1 MLWSAYTEEDKK
13 YLDWSDD
20 EVLDPSDDE
29 AYFAKRRRVHTA
41 RPQSKHAGV
50 SWSARCN
57 KWHGQVRDR
66 SVRLPSGRAKNVYV
80 GLFDDEQACAD
91 AVAKKRIEVE
101 AAIAQ
106 KLHDLAQ
113 ASALTRGLP
122 LMPTNPADAEPG
134 TVYYGEMRYRERG
147 AETKVFGPTRYVRG
161 TDQSEPGGFVMARS
175 CHANLDSGEPCPHL
189 ACQGGNNAFC
199 AAHGGAP
206 KAGEGSEA
214 NYCSVC
220 KTTVLS
226 PKRRPNHD
234 GSGMCQGCE
243 EHRKAEAEANG
254 ATTPIKANER
264 WEDVWFK
271 QLLPLIT
278 YADGTP
284 FPPDQ
289 RDERKGGGLGT
300 SASVKRRR
308 ECDTTTNRFPDSLW
322 ILRNECARAVL
333 TVSSE
338 LDEHSHTDRK
348 PTCESGK
355 IDDTFQSVQET
366 AKYEG
371 AARGSAGRI
380 DGYMIPVIVIRTNPN
395 AYDKKIV
402 KLPER
407 VKAAAKLINSYLH
420 MDAEAI
426 AKLQTHAAIV
436 HVMFYHTKEG
446 AKNLAHYAKWAPQAG
461 WEYTVH

>member
-13 YLDWSDD
+13 YLDRSDD

-29 AYFAKRRRVHTA
+29 ELLAKRRCVRTA
-41 RPQSKHAGV
+41 LPQSKHAGV
-50 SWSARCN
+50 TWHASCN
-57 KWHGQVRDR
+57 KWQGHVTDR
-66 SVRLPSGRAKNVYV
+66 SVRRTNGRVKKVHV

-91 AVAKKRIEVE
+91 AVAKKRIELE
-101 AAIAQ
+101 KEIAQ

-122 LMPTNPADAEPG
+122 LIPADLADAKPG
-134 TVYYGEMRYRERG
+134 TVYYGEMFCRERG
-147 AETKVFGPTRYVRG
+147 AETKVFGPTRYVRKA
-161 TDQSEPGGFVMARS
+161 DQSAPGGFAAFRS
-175 CHANLDSGEPCPHL
+175 CHANLDSGEPCPHRV
-189 ACQGGNNAFC
+189 CQRGSRVFC

-214 NYCSVC
+214 DHCSVC
-220 KTTVLS
+220 KTTRLS
-226 PKRRPNHD
+226 SKRTPGHD
-234 GSGMCQGCE
+234 GIGMCQDCE
-243 EHRKAEAEANG
+243 DHLKAEAEANG
-254 ATTPIKANER
+254 ATTPIKKGES
-264 WEDVWFK
+264 WETVWFK
-271 QLLPLIT
+271 HLRPLIT

-300 SASVKRRR
+300 SVSVTRRR
-308 ECDTTTNRFPDSLW
+308 ECDTTTNRFADSLW
-322 ILRNECARAVL
+322 ILRDERARAVL
-333 TVSSE
+333 AVSNE

-355 IDDTFQSVQET
+355 IDDTFQSLQNKL
-366 AKYEG
+366 AKEG
-371 AARGSAGRI
+371 AARGAVARH
-380 DGYMIPVIVIRTNPN
+380 DAHMIPVIVIRTNPN
-395 AYDKKIV
+395 KYDKKIV
-402 KLPER
+402 NLPER

-446 AKNLAHYAKWAPQAG
+446 FDNLAHYATWAPQAG

>member
-1 MLWSAYTEEDKK
+1 MNRP
-13 YLDWSDD
+13 DWFMDS
-20 EVLDPSDDE
+20 SDDE
-29 AYFAKRRRVHTA
+29 ASLAERRRVRTA
-41 RPQSKHAGV
+41 RPQSKHGGV
-50 SWSARCN
+50 SWAASCN
-57 KWHGQVRDR
+57 KWQGRVYDR
-66 SVRLPSGRAKNVYV
+66 SVRGTNGRAKRLQV
-80 GLFDDEQACAD
+80 GYFDDEQACAD
-91 AVAKKRIEVE
+91 AVAEKRIELE

-113 ASALTRGLP
+113 ASAITRGLP
-122 LMPTNPADAEPG
+122 PMPANLADAEPG
-134 TVYYGEMRYRERG
+134 TVYYGEIRFRERG

-161 TDQSEPGGFVMARS
+161 TDQSAPGGFICQRS
-175 CHANLDSGEPCPHL
+175 CHANLDSGEPCPHHVHG
-189 ACQGGNNAFC
+189 AGNNPFC
-199 AAHGGAP
+199 SNHGGAP

-214 NYCSVC
+214 EYCSVC
-220 KTTVLS
+220 KTTRLS
-226 PKRRPNHD
+226 PKRMPCHD
-234 GSGMCQGCE
+234 GKGVCQGCE
-243 EHRKAEAEANG
+243 EHRNAEAEANG

-271 QLLPLIT
+271 HLLPLIT

-300 SASVKRRR
+300 SISVKRRR
-308 ECDTTTNRFPDSLW
+308 ECDTTTNRFADSLW
-322 ILRNECARAVL
+322 ILRDERARAILV
-333 TVSSE
+333 VSNE
-338 LDEHSHTDRK
+338 LDEHSHTDRE

-355 IDDTFQSVQET
+355 IDDTFQSLQEKV
-366 AKYEG
+366 KYEG
-371 AARGSAGRI
+371 AARDSAGRI
-380 DGYMIPVIVIRTNPN
+380 DGYMIPVIVIRTNPH

-426 AKLQTHAAIV
+426 AKLQTHAPIV

-446 AKNLAHYAKWAPQAG
+446 AANLAHYADKAPQAG
-461 WEYTVH
+461 WKYTVH

>member
-1 MLWSAYTEEDKK
+1 MESDSDSDLDSDWEDWAGAIAK
-13 YLDWSDD
+13 
-20 EVLDPSDDE
+20 
-29 AYFAKRRRVHTA
+29 AFAKKRRPEGTA
-41 RPQSKHAGV
+41 GPQSKHAGV
-50 SWSARCN
+50 TWHANAN
-57 KWHGQVRDR
+57 KWQGHVRDR
-66 SVRLPSGRAKNVYV
+66 SVRQTNGRAKNVHI
-80 GLFDDEQACAD
+80 GNFDDEQACAD
-91 AVAKKRIEVE
+91 AVAKKRIEIE

-122 LMPTNPADAEPG
+122 PMPVNLADAEPG
-134 TVYYGEMRYRERG
+134 TVYYGEMMYRERG
-147 AETKVFGPTRYVRG
+147 AETKVFGPTRYVRK
-161 TDQSEPGGFVMARS
+161 TDQCKPGGFAFGRS
-175 CHANLDSGEPCPHL
+175 CHANLDSGEPCPNL
-189 ACQGGNNAFC
+189 VCQRGNASVFC
-199 AAHGGAP
+199 ATHGGAP

-214 NYCSVC
+214 QYCSVC

-226 PKRRPNHD
+226 PKRRPCNK

-243 EHRKAEAEANG
+243 EHLKAEAEANG
-254 ATTPIKANER
+254 ATTPIKKGES
-264 WEDVWFK
+264 WESVWFK
-271 QLLPLIT
+271 HLKPLIT

-289 RDERKGGGLGT
+289 LDERKGGGLGT
-300 SASVKRRR
+300 SVSVKRRR

-322 ILRNECARAVL
+322 ILRDERSRAIL
-333 TVSSE
+333 AVSNE

-355 IDDTFQSVQET
+355 IDDTFQSVQE
-366 AKYEG
+366 KVKHEG

-395 AYDKKIV
+395 RYDKKNIA
-402 KLPER
+402 LPER

-426 AKLQTHAAIV
+426 AKLQTHAPIV

-446 AKNLAHYAKWAPQAG
+446 AANLAHYVTWAPQAG